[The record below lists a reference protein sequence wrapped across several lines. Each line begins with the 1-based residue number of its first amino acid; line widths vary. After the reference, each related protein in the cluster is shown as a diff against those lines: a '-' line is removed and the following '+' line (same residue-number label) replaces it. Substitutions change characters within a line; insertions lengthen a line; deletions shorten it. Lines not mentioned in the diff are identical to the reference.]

1 MSKIKVVQ
9 IKSSIKS
16 KSKHKKTIEALGLG
30 RPQYSNVL
38 PDNEQTRGMIDVVRH
53 LVKVEQVSE

>member
-1 MSKIKVVQ
+1 MSKIKVIQV
-9 IKSSIKS
+9 KSCIKS

-30 RPQYSNVL
+30 RPHYSNVL

-53 LVKVEQVSE
+53 LVTVEQV